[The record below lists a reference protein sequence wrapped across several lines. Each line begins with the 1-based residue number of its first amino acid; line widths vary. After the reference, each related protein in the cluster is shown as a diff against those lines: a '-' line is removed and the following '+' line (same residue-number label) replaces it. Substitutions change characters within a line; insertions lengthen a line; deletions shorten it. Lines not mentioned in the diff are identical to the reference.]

1 MQGVL
6 LSPAL
11 SKHECRKFKILQPKL
26 YTKYVACRLI
36 LLVAAPPQPRSQAST
51 ITLLGSCLGAVGGL
65 GLVEFR
71 MYEAYKP
78 GLESR
83 IYGYKRWSFGLG
95 LCASGLAAFPSRVRG
110 KAEDR

>member
-36 LLVAAPPQPRSQAST
+36 LLVAAPPSPDRRPRPS
-51 ITLLGSCLGAVGGL
+51 LYWGPVLERLGAWGL
-65 GLVEFR
+65 
-71 MYEAYKP
+71 
-78 GLESR
+78 
-83 IYGYKRWSFGLG
+83 
-95 LCASGLAAFPSRVRG
+95 
-110 KAEDR
+110 